1 MFGLT
6 AEKLFVVA
14 LLAAVIIGPRRLPEY
29 AARLGALVRRATV
42 LAAETRNRVAQE
54 SDAVDWRSLD
64 PRQYDPRRIIR
75 EAWADAEN
83 AGAGGADAGAI
94 AAGPDAAAVA
104 AGPEA
109 AAVGEAESGLE
120 APSDEAPA
128 GRWIVSGTSAH
139 PRRVWVPAES

>member
-94 AAGPDAAAVA
+94 AAGP
-104 AGPEA
+104 EA

-120 APSDEAPA
+120 PPSDEAPA